1 MVIGV
6 ISGTDAAEVL
16 EVLPLLPP
24 PPSCD
29 IWQVRDIEYMGKL
42 YVCSVGLILD
52 R

>member
-16 EVLPLLPP
+16 EVLPP

-29 IWQVRDIEYMGKL
+29 IWQVRDIGYMGKL